1 MDYMQFLNEVKSS
14 SDSEVKRI
22 AASYGIDLS
31 TSEIR
36 ALRLLVDDIS
46 FHWIFTGIPEV
57 FISKVRI
64 AIGDQKTEQL
74 LRMYY
79 DATQK

>member
-1 MDYMQFLNEVKSS
+1 MDYAQFLNEVKTS
-14 SDSEVKRI
+14 SDSEVKSI

-36 ALRLLVDDIS
+36 ALRLLVDEVS

-74 LRMYY
+74 LRMYF
-79 DATQK
+79 DATE

>member
-1 MDYMQFLNEVKSS
+1 MDYVQFLNEVKMS
-14 SDSEVKRI
+14 SDSEAKSI
-22 AASYGIDLS
+22 AASYGIHLS
-31 TSEIR
+31 TSEIQ
-36 ALRLLVDDIS
+36 ALRLLVDEIS

-74 LRMYY
+74 LRMYF
-79 DATQK
+79 DATQ

>member
-1 MDYMQFLNEVKSS
+1 MDYAQFLNEVKMS
-14 SDSEVKRI
+14 SDSEVKSI
-22 AASYGIDLS
+22 ATSYGIKLS
-31 TSEIR
+31 TAEIQ
-36 ALRLLVDDIS
+36 ALRLLVDEIS

-74 LRMYY
+74 LRMYF
-79 DATQK
+79 DATQ

>member
-1 MDYMQFLNEVKSS
+1 MQFLNEVKSS
-14 SDSEVKRI
+14 SDSEAKRI

-31 TSEIR
+31 TPEIR

-79 DATQK
+79 DAIE